1 MPRTSVFISYSRR
14 DKRWLDQIKEFLAPV
29 VRDRVDQWDD
39 TRTPPGAKWFEEIQ
53 RALDSASV
61 AVLLVSQHF
70 LSSEF
75 ILQEEL
81 PNFLEAAGRGEL
93 TIIWVPVS
101 ASSYKYSPIAEL
113 QAAIDPDK
121 PLANL
126 PAARRQ
132 MALVAIADAIAQA
145 LNVQP
150 VAAASK
156 QKAVLLYKRWSD
168 VDEEAVQFLDSE
180 LRKRGMTVFIDRAVP
195 AGVTWGQRLAG
206 EISNAD
212 VVIPLISDSSVNSE
226 MLAREVAIAFEASRK
241 NGGAPRILP
250 IRLGYRGRLPKAL
263 EMLNPIQHLEWESI
277 EDGEGNIEQLWRAIR
292 SAAAPNTA
300 PAQNDAPS
308 EEEVYIE
315 RECDREL
322 DTAIRLRERL
332 IIIRGARQIG
342 STSLIGRSLRKAK
355 QSGAKVL
362 YTDFQ
367 AFNHDQ
373 LASVDQMYRA
383 LAEWADETLDLN
395 TDFGQV
401 WRDGSAPNWN
411 FGRYLRRHVLP
422 HCERLVW
429 ALDEVDRL
437 FAYPWVEEFFRFLRS
452 WYNNHALSS
461 EPHRLTFVIAS
472 GNERYQFITEL
483 NESPFNVG
491 VSIQMRDFKLEEI
504 GELAYRSGVIGTR
517 EELAR
522 FYDMFDGVPS
532 LIRMGLVELR
542 KTSLDD
548 LLAIAPEDNGPFG
561 DHLRGMLMIVINS
574 DRVSVVRSVLE
585 GKVSISPRDFVLLR
599 RSGILAGDSN
609 TNVRFRCHLYR
620 EYFSRHLHSA
630 SATAGKEV

>member
-39 TRTPPGAKWFEEIQ
+39 TRTPPGARWFEEIQ

-70 LSSEF
+70 LSSKF
-75 ILQEEL
+75 IVEEEL
-81 PNFLEAAGRGEL
+81 PKLLEAGSRGEL

-101 ASSYKYSPIAEL
+101 PSSYEYSPIAEL
-113 QAAIDPDK
+113 QAVIDPNK
-121 PLANL
+121 PLAL
-126 PAARRQ
+126 LSAGRREL
-132 MALVAIADAIAQA
+132 ALVAIAAAIAQT
-145 LNVQP
+145 LNLQP
-150 VAAASK
+150 RAAASK
-156 QKAVLLYKRWSD
+156 EKAVLLYKRWSD
-168 VDEEAVQFLDSE
+168 LDEEVVQFLDSE

-195 AGVTWGQRLAG
+195 AGTTWGKQLAG

-212 VVIPLISDSSVNSE
+212 VVIPLISDASVNSE
-226 MLAREVAIAFEASRK
+226 MLAREVGIAFEASRR

-263 EMLNPIQHLEWESI
+263 EILNPIQHLEWESI
-277 EDGEGNIEQLWRAIR
+277 EEGERKIEQLWRAIR
-292 SAAAPNTA
+292 TAAASSTEK
-300 PAQNDAPS
+300 QIDAPS
-308 EEEVYIE
+308 EEETYVE
-315 RECDREL
+315 RECDGEL
-322 DTAIRLRERL
+322 DNAIRQRERL

-342 STSLIGRSLRKAK
+342 STSLIARSLRKAK

-401 WRDGSAPNWN
+401 WRNGSAPNWN
-411 FGRYLRRHVLP
+411 FGRYLRRNVLP

-437 FAYPWVEEFFRFLRS
+437 FSYPWVEEFFRFLRS

-461 EPHRLTFVIAS
+461 EPHRLTFLIAS

-491 VSIQMRDFKLEEI
+491 VSIQMRDFRVEEI
-504 GELAYRSGVIGTR
+504 GELAYRSGVIGTK

-522 FYDMFDGVPS
+522 FYEMFEGVPYVS
-532 LIRMGLVELR
+532 RIALAELR
-542 KTSLDD
+542 KTSLDE
-548 LLAIAPEDNGPFG
+548 LLASACNDNGPFG
-561 DHLRGMLMIVINS
+561 DHLRGMLAIVVNS
-574 DRVSVVRSVLE
+574 DRMNAVRSVLQGE
-585 GKVSISPRDFVLLR
+585 ISILPKDFVLLR

-609 TNVRFRCHLYR
+609 STVRFRCRLYR
-620 EYFSRHLHSA
+620 EYFSRHLQST

>member
-1 MPRTSVFISYSRR
+1 
-14 DKRWLDQIKEFLAPV
+14 
-29 VRDRVDQWDD
+29 
-39 TRTPPGAKWFEEIQ
+39 
-53 RALDSASV
+53 
-61 AVLLVSQHF
+61 
-70 LSSEF
+70 
-75 ILQEEL
+75 
-81 PNFLEAAGRGEL
+81 
-93 TIIWVPVS
+93 
-101 ASSYKYSPIAEL
+101 
-113 QAAIDPDK
+113 
-121 PLANL
+121 
-126 PAARRQ
+126 
-132 MALVAIADAIAQA
+132 VAIADVIAQA

-150 VAAASK
+150 VAAATK

-168 VDEEAVQFLDSE
+168 IDEEVVQFLDAE
-180 LRKRGMTVFIDRAVP
+180 LRNRGMAVFIDRAVP
-195 AGVTWGQRLAG
+195 AGMIWGHRVAG

-212 VVIPLISDSSVNSE
+212 VVIPVISEASVNSE

-241 NGGAPRILP
+241 NGGTPRILP
-250 IRLGYRGRLPKAL
+250 IRLGFRGRLPKAL

-277 EDGEGNIEQLWRAIR
+277 EEGARQIEQLWRAIR
-292 SAAAPNTA
+292 TPAAE
-300 PAQNDAPS
+300 QIDAPS
-308 EEEVYIE
+308 EEETYIE

-322 DTAIRLRERL
+322 DNAIRLRERL

-367 AFNHDQ
+367 AFNHEQ

-411 FGRYLRRHVLP
+411 FGRYLRRNVLP

-437 FAYPWVEEFFRFLRS
+437 FAYPWVEEFFRFLRA

-491 VSIQMRDFKLEEI
+491 VSIQMRDFSLEEI
-504 GELAYRSGVIGTR
+504 GELAYRSGVIGTK
-517 EELAR
+517 EELTR
-522 FYDMFDGVPS
+522 FYGMFEGVPYV
-532 LIRMGLVELR
+532 IRIALAELR
-542 KTSLDD
+542 QTSLDH
-548 LLAIAPEDNGPFG
+548 LLASAPNDNAPFG
-561 DHLRGMLMIVINS
+561 DHLRGMLAIVVNS
-574 DRVSVVRSVLE
+574 ERMNAVRSVLE
-585 GKVSISPRDFVLLR
+585 GEISISPRDFVLLR

-609 TNVRFRCHLYR
+609 TNVRFRCPLYR
-620 EYFSRHLHSA
+620 EYFSRNLHSA